1 MSNMRGWKRK
11 STNQS
16 FNALNAKPK
25 QSINVCSFM
34 IAAYQVDIHGVFNLQ
49 TEQQTHLELF
59 ACKSA
64 KEKSPETTSVP
75 TYAWKVVQPH
85 TNYYLEKN
93 RGFLNTYDLSQP

>member
-1 MSNMRGWKRK
+1 MDIHQHCIRENCESMSNMRGWKRK

-34 IAAYQVDIHGVFNLQ
+34 IATYQVDVHGVFNLQ
-49 TEQQTHLELF
+49 TEQQMHLELF

-75 TYAWKVVQPH
+75 T
-85 TNYYLEKN
+85 
-93 RGFLNTYDLSQP
+93 